1 MVSLSSDQM
10 SEEEEEV
17 KVKAKALAKVKTGG
31 KKIKKWHAKKL
42 KWILLIH

>member
-1 MVSLSSDQM
+1 MVSLSSDQI

-31 KKIKKWHAKKL
+31 KKIKK
-42 KWILLIH
+42 

>member
-10 SEEEEEV
+10 SEEEEKV

-31 KKIKKWHAKKL
+31 KKIKK
-42 KWILLIH
+42 

>member
-31 KKIKKWHAKKL
+31 KKIKK
-42 KWILLIH
+42 